1 MAAAREP
8 RMVFLI
14 LSRRGYEDMKA
25 AGPIGGALRLNPGV
39 LSDQEIAQLRSEGI
53 RLEVLPE
60 RIDPHSAAQRD
71 ALLRLA
77 QADDAP
83 LWVEYAPPADLA
95 ASEAAGQPAARQG
108 ALRQAQEKTAKL
120 AQIAARRLK
129 RLAAADGAAI
139 IVPYMSYG
147 TTGQLT
153 VRGRVLKDEGFVSP
167 DQGHSGWRNLVELYK
182 RLGSDEVP
190 GARLCARIEGAEHEI
205 VADDAGYFHAEFR
218 LRQRLAGVGWHTVA
232 LRLLEPAP
240 AAGQAAQAE
249 ARVLVPPATARFG
262 VISDIDDTIL
272 WSNVT
277 NKLRMLKMLAVSN
290 AHTRKPFK
298 GVAAFYRALH
308 EGAAG
313 AEGNPLFY
321 VSSSPWHLYTPLVD
335 FFQSQ
340 GIPPGPLLLKEL
352 GVRSLFGAGRHQEH
366 KLGNI
371 EQILGT
377 YPQLPFVLIGD
388 SGQEDPEIYKEVVLR
403 HPGRIRTIYIRNVDP
418 DPARIEAIDRLIAQV
433 RASGAQLVLAPDS
446 EYAAAHAAGEG
457 LINAGLLGDVRAD
470 KRSDE
475 TKAAALQPSG

>member
-1 MAAAREP
+1 MAAAGDP
-8 RMVFLI
+8 RMLFLI
-14 LSRRGYEDMKA
+14 LSRRGYEDLKA
-25 AGPIGGALRLNPGV
+25 AGHSAAALWLNPGV
-39 LSDQEIAQLRSEGI
+39 LSDQEIAQLRSVGI

-71 ALLRLA
+71 ALLRIA
-77 QADDAP
+77 QAEGAP
-83 LWVEYAPPADLA
+83 LWVEYAPSAGA
-95 ASEAAGQPAARQG
+95 AAPEAAGQAAAGQVS
-108 ALRQAQEKTAKL
+108 LQLAQEKVAKL
-120 AQIAARRLK
+120 AQRAARRLK
-129 RLAAADGAAI
+129 RLAAANGAAI

-147 TTGQLT
+147 TAGQLT
-153 VRGRVLKDEGFVSP
+153 VRGRVLKDEGFVAP
-167 DQGHSGWRNLVELYK
+167 DQEHSGWRNLVELYK

-190 GARLCARIEGAEHEI
+190 GARLCARFGDVEQEI

-218 LRQRLAGVGWHTVA
+218 LRQPLAASGWHTVA

-240 AAGQAAQAE
+240 AAGPAAQAE

-262 VISDIDDTIL
+262 IISDIDDTIL
-272 WSNVT
+272 WSNVS

-308 EGAAG
+308 EGASG
-313 AEGNPLFY
+313 AENNPLFY

-371 EQILGT
+371 EQILRT

-418 DPARIEAIDRLIAQV
+418 DPARIEAIDRLIAEV
-433 RASGAQLVLAPDS
+433 RSSGAQLVLAPDS

-457 LINAGLLGDVRAD
+457 LISAELLGDVRAD

-475 TKAAALQPSG
+475 TKGAALQPSG